1 MNMNMNMNVSS
12 KKVLLSAALLMASGL
27 VTPTRAYIVHD
38 PIHTVLNILQQCIGQ
53 ASQAT
58 YHVQDIAKYVEVIDK
73 QIEQINQL
81 TTVINQNIDHLKR
94 FGDPDYYI
102 DMLDLDELLGEIEKA
117 RTGLGR
123 TIGDVRQTVNGFAA
137 LKANAA
143 GLYDDL
149 SNLPDKFGQRVRF
162 QADKFKKFGV
172 VQTFYEDYNREL
184 NDTNQALAR
193 LQSEKADT
201 LQRLNA
207 AGSLVEVQ
215 KLTAKLQAVQTG
227 LDNLFARA
235 HSSALK
241 VLVQEA
247 ANRNDEAR
255 RAEAAVEKRAQEAVE
270 ETEHLF
276 DLGREAVHVIR

>member
-1 MNMNMNMNVSS
+1 MKN
-12 KKVLLSAALLMASGL
+12 KKLLICGWLLVQLLPGA
-27 VTPTRAYIVHD
+27 PTQAYVVHD
-38 PIHTVLNILQQCIGQ
+38 PIHTLLNIMQQCIGQ

-58 YHVQDIAKYVEVIDK
+58 YHAQDIAKYTEMINK

-94 FGDPDYYI
+94 FGDPDSYI
-102 DMLDLDELLGEIEKA
+102 NMLSLDNLLAEVEK
-117 RTGLGR
+117 TKQGLGR
-123 TIGDVRQTVNGFAA
+123 TIGDVRQTVNGLQAI
-137 LKANAA
+137 KDNGA

-149 SNLPDKFGQRVRF
+149 SQLFDKFGNRVQL
-162 QADKFKKFGV
+162 QADNFKKFGA
-172 VQTFYEDYNREL
+172 VQTLYEDYNREL
-184 NDTNQALAR
+184 NDTNQAIAR
-193 LQSEKADT
+193 LQAEKADT

-215 KLTAKLQAVQTG
+215 KLTAKLQGVQTS

-235 HSSALK
+235 HNSAVK

-255 RAEAAVEKRAQEAVE
+255 RAEAAAEKRAQEAVA
-270 ETEHLF
+270 ETQHLLE
-276 DLGREAVHVIR
+276 LGREAVHVIQ

>member
-1 MNMNMNMNVSS
+1 MRN
-12 KKVLLSAALLMASGL
+12 KKLLIYGWLLVQL
-27 VTPTRAYIVHD
+27 VPGAPTQAYVVHD
-38 PIHTVLNILQQCIGQ
+38 PIHTLLNIMQQCIGQ

-58 YHVQDIAKYVEVIDK
+58 YHVQDIAKYTEMINK

-94 FGDPDYYI
+94 FGDPDNYI
-102 DMLDLDELLGEIEKA
+102 NMLSLDNLLAEVEK
-117 RTGLGR
+117 TKQGLGR
-123 TIGDVRQTVNGFAA
+123 TLGDVRQTVNGLQAI
-137 LKANAA
+137 KDNGD
-143 GLYDDL
+143 GLYNDL
-149 SNLPDKFGQRVRF
+149 SQLADKFGHRVQL
-162 QADKFKKFGV
+162 QADNFKKFGA
-172 VQTFYEDYNREL
+172 VQTLYEDYNREL
-184 NDTNQALAR
+184 NDTNQAIAR
-193 LQSEKADT
+193 LQTEKADT

-215 KLTAKLQAVQTG
+215 KLTAKLQGVQTS

-235 HSSALK
+235 HNSAVK

-270 ETEHLF
+270 ETRHLLE
-276 DLGREAVHVIR
+276 LGREAVHVLP